1 MHCYCVLNVLILNGH
16 GSEVGGGGGKIWPYI
31 ESVLVLFYL
40 DLVFQP
46 VSCNA

>member
-1 MHCYCVLNVLILNGH
+1 MVMGQNLR
-16 GSEVGGGGGKIWPYI
+16 GGGNKIWPYI

-46 VSCNA
+46 VSCNAQVKDAEGC